1 MWLPDTQ
8 VLLTYRTVGS
18 MLIFQYLYIN
28 YVPEQ
33 VLAVPRSNTEGG
45 AWQGVIAGVSC
56 VMYCIC
62 TWSYGDKGT
71 QPSNIH

>member
-1 MWLPDTQ
+1 MKDVASGHTSALDLQNGWFFAH
-8 VLLTYRTVGS
+8 
-18 MLIFQYLYIN
+18 FQYLYIN

-45 AWQGVIAGVSC
+45 AWQGVTVGVSC
-56 VMYCIC
+56 VMYCIY

-71 QPSNIH
+71 